1 MAVEFTKE
9 VTGTQLI
16 TGIIGT
22 IDIGST
28 ISRVVDYQRDKNQS
42 NQFVQLLFKVID
54 NILPNYYAML
64 MRWAKQDF
72 EKTKAEATPYLS
84 TQLKNQVLA
93 IQEQSLQAALGN
105 SVSATILGLKNKLD
119 QTFNLTSDA
128 VDALYSQ
135 LRAALLEKSARYW
148 LKELAYKYPNQKDF
162 LYLVKS
168 GVKGLD
174 DLVDYIRETEGLDE
188 ATATILATKRTYEV
202 GYPSVKELFIMWRK
216 GLLDKSVLM
225 DVLKFAYCFDSKMR
239 EKYVKHLFYDPSPSE
254 LLRLSDLVPLDSRW
268 VDEKLD
274 AVGLSDEDKAVFKSA
289 IEKRAVRDEISSI
302 WGQYLDAYQWGLF
315 TEKELR
321 DKLAEWNFSSAE
333 IKIRI
338 DSANLLRNKL
348 RIKILR
354 DAEIYKYRN
363 GLISEDELYAKLQ
376 SLGIGK
382 DIANALVKL
391 EAAKKGVVWEG
402 E

>member
-9 VTGTQLI
+9 VTGTQLV
-16 TGIIGT
+16 TGLIGT

-28 ISRVVDYQRDKNQS
+28 ISRVVDYQRDKSQS
-42 NQFVQLLFKVID
+42 DQFVQLLGKVID
-54 NILPNYYAML
+54 NILPNYYTIL
-64 MRWAKQDF
+64 LRWATQDF
-72 EKTKAEATPYLS
+72 EKTRSEATPYLS
-84 TQLKNQVLA
+84 TQLKNQVAA

-128 VDALYSQ
+128 VDTLYSQ
-135 LRAALLEKSARYW
+135 LRAALMEKATRYW
-148 LKELAYKYPNQKDF
+148 LKELAYKYPSQKDF

-168 GVKGLD
+168 SVKSLD
-174 DLVDYIRETEGLDE
+174 DLTNYIRETEGLDK
-188 ATATILATKRTYEV
+188 ATAAILATKRTYEV
-202 GYPSVKELFIMWRK
+202 GYPSPKDLFIMWCK
-216 GLLDKSVLM
+216 GLIDKSVLT
-225 DVLKFAYCFDSKMR
+225 DVLKFAYSFDPKIR
-239 EKYVKHLFYDPSPSE
+239 DKYIQHLFYDPSPSE
-254 LLRLSDLVPLDSRW
+254 LLRLSDLVPLDSSW
-268 VDEKLD
+268 VDSKLS
-274 AVGLSDEDKAVFKSA
+274 AVGLNDTDKAVYKSA
-289 IEKRAVRDEISSI
+289 IEKRAIRDEISNI

-315 TEKELR
+315 TEKELES
-321 DKLAEWNFSSAE
+321 KLTEWHFSTAE
-333 IKIRI
+333 IKIRL

-363 GLISEDELYAKLQ
+363 GLIDEDTLYSNLQ
-376 SLGIGK
+376 NLGIGK

-391 EAAKKGVVWEG
+391 EAAKKGVIWEG